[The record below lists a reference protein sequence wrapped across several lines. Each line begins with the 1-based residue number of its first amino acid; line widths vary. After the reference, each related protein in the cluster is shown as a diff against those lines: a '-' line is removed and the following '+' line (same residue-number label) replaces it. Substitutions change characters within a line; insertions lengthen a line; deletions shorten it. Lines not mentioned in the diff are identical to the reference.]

1 MKAAAGAF
9 FLLVL
14 AGCAG
19 GSTEPATG
27 GSDESPSGRA
37 GDLTAH
43 ASSDPALF
51 NEGED
56 PNSEIVR
63 MPSGPLSGIQ
73 TRVTANGAED
83 THPAWSP
90 DASRIAF
97 QSNRTGNWDL
107 FLIETEGSGE
117 AIRLTQHS
125 ADDERPSWSPDG
137 RSIAF
142 ASDRSGVSEIYLL
155 ELEGGGPAE
164 QLTDLGRNA
173 TDPDWSPDSRR
184 IVFSSRDE
192 TGFIQVYVIDGD
204 GTGLTRLTESVVP
217 SRQPVWSP
225 DGTQIAFTRERAIWT
240 MNVDGSA
247 QTLVAADPERA
258 LDDPEWHP
266 DGGELWFD
274 TTDPQG
280 RRRLGYRIFTTGAFV
295 VTETQGH
302 QLAWIR
308 AP

>member
-1 MKAAAGAF
+1 MKAAVGAIPL
-9 FLLVL
+9 FLL

-19 GSTEPATG
+19 GTTDPSTG
-27 GSDESPSGRA
+27 GSDDPVAGPA
-37 GDLTAH
+37 GDQTAH
-43 ASSDPALF
+43 VSSDPALF

-63 MPSGPLSGIQ
+63 MPSGPLSGIP
-73 TRVTANGAED
+73 TRVTANSAED

-90 DASRIAF
+90 DASMIAF
-97 QSNRTGNWDL
+97 QSNRHGNWDV
-107 FLIETEGSGE
+107 FVIAADGSGE
-117 AIRLTQHS
+117 AIRLTRHP
-125 ADDERPSWSPDG
+125 AADERPAWSPDG
-137 RSIAF
+137 RTLAF
-142 ASDRSGVSEIYLL
+142 ASDRSGAGEIYLVDAA
-155 ELEGGGPAE
+155 GGEPVS
-164 QLTDLGRNA
+164 LTQLGRNA

-192 TGFIQVYVIDGD
+192 AGFVQVYVVDAD
-204 GTGLTRLTESVVP
+204 GTGLTRLTGSGVP

-240 MNVDGSA
+240 MNVDGTA

-280 RRRLGYRIFTTGAFV
+280 RRRLGYRIFATGAFV

-302 QLAWIR
+302 ELAWIR